1 MKMKKIGI
9 VFIVGIMAFCGCN
22 HQNDSLIEDANSGNY
37 SSADDYTNE
46 EPGGAGDNIGDF
58 ERDYQGFALECVS
71 KYPELDTKDIAIGT
85 SHYDP
90 IIISPYASED
100 VVRALT
106 HIIYDEKTSAYCFG
120 NYVYDKYEDDFSNYD
135 YEKAYEII
143 QSRMDEY
150 RAQADLFIGQ
160 LKASIENDSEINI
173 SPDGEYYYLLD
184 MNNFEESVDA
194 IQASID
200 RQAELF
206 DFDMTF
212 YCEYYFTYEGRTV
225 IGGYRGPM
233 YSVYLDSF
241 SPENKIYEY
250 YYWNAK
256 HEWGKIYTDLY
267 NSQIYDYTKISEK
280 LDVNSDY
287 HKQLFCRSNY
297 YQGRPDSGLFE
308 IGFTYTMFTD
318 DFDLSEA
325 TELAYEVYTNVRSA
339 NAEYNTNEICGMYID
354 ISNFTEYY
362 KEYNQIF
369 VYIPFDEDYTKEEL
383 KKILE
388 DNIEKR
394 IDSEPV

>member
-1 MKMKKIGI
+1 MEIVEQKTGKSHVFTVPLVIQQYIENYCLRNGI
-9 VFIVGIMAFCGCN
+9 QRNDLIFPITERAVQKQLAIVCDYLGFEGISTHSFRKWYATE
-22 HQNDSLIEDANSGNY
+22 IYKAN
-37 SSADDYTNE
+37 
-46 EPGGAGDNIGDF
+46 
-58 ERDYQGFALECVS
+58 V
-71 KYPELDTKDIAIGT
+71 
-85 SHYDP
+85 
-90 IIISPYASED
+90 SPYASED

-225 IGGYRGPM
+225 IGGYRGPT

-339 NAEYNTNEICGMYID
+339 NAEYNTNEIRGMYID